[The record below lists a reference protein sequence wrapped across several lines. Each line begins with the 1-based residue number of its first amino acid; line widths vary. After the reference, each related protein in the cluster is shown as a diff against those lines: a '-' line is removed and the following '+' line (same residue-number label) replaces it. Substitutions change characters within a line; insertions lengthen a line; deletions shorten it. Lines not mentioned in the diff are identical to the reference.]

1 MNISG
6 SNIVNVYVSLHGK
19 DTKTRGS
26 QSLPGQSIA
35 QAVHR
40 VGHGGNIYLDGRGTK
55 KREYGCRNGCNI
67 LMDHACIYVNKSLTV
82 KGFYPTLH
90 VLCAD
95 GFHLL

>member
-1 MNISG
+1 M
-6 SNIVNVYVSLHGK
+6 NVYVSLHGK

-55 KREYGCRNGCNI
+55 KREYGCRNSCNI